1 MTVLTHTS
9 LVYGLALE
17 HLPTAAAELCGA
29 RGSAAPVVSVE
40 IHPDSPYEAEID
52 VYVDDDRATLRMT
65 EGWVEIVRNP
75 RAIRYH
81 VSRPLTAE
89 MLVHPYL
96 AFPAAVVNH
105 WLGRVALHAG
115 CIVVDDAA
123 IAILGTKGAG
133 KSSTMAAAARA
144 GYEVLAEDLL
154 IVDGGEAMA
163 GPRAIDLRA
172 DAAAEF
178 GGRYLG
184 VVGAR
189 ERWRIALPPALVSS
203 APLRAVVIL
212 SWGDPIAARPL
223 AMAERVGPI
232 LASCALGDG
241 WIAPGA
247 ALELF
252 DTPAWEIVRP
262 RDLGRIDDVVELIAS
277 LAPGGSG
284 RARHEVSASTT
295 MTGL

>member
-1 MTVLTHTS
+1 MTVLTNTS

-17 HLPTAAAELCGA
+17 HLPPAAADLCGA
-29 RGSAAPVVSVE
+29 PCDEAPVVSVE
-40 IHPDSPYEAEID
+40 IHPDSPYDGDID

-65 EGWVEIVRNP
+65 EGWVEIVRHP
-75 RAIRYH
+75 RAAIRYH

-115 CIVVDDAA
+115 CIIVDDVAV
-123 IAILGTKGAG
+123 AILGTKGAG

-144 GYEVLAEDLL
+144 GYEVLADDLL
-154 IVDGGEAMA
+154 IVDGGEAMV

-184 VVGAR
+184 VIGAR
-189 ERWRIALPPALVSS
+189 ERWRIALPPARVSS
-203 APLRAVVIL
+203 APLNAVVML
-212 SWGDPIAARPL
+212 GWGEPMGARPL
-223 AMAERVGPI
+223 PMPERVGPL

-241 WIAPGA
+241 WIAPKA

-252 DTPAWEIVRP
+252 QTPTWEVVRP
-262 RDLGRIDDVVELIAS
+262 RSLERIDDVVSLIAS
-277 LAPGGSG
+277 LV
-284 RARHEVSASTT
+284 RR
-295 MTGL
+295 